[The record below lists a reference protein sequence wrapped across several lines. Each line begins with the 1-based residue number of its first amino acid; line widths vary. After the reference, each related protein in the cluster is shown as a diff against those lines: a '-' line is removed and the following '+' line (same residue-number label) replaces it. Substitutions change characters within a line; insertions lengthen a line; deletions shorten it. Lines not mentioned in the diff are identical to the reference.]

1 MSGLMNTPPPAQPQ
15 ETGWIIFGGMAM
27 AALLFFRRTCFW
39 LPHPIGLIMMV
50 NPLMKSYWF
59 SIFIGWVFKS
69 LVSKYGSRDLYAR
82 TRVFFIGLIFG
93 ELVLVALGMALSD
106 VFNIT
111 STGSGMMIDLNKSTL

>member
-1 MSGLMNTPPPAQPQ
+1 
-15 ETGWIIFGGMAM
+15 
-27 AALLFFRRTCFW
+27 
-39 LPHPIGLIMMV
+39 
-50 NPLMKSYWF
+50 MKSYWF